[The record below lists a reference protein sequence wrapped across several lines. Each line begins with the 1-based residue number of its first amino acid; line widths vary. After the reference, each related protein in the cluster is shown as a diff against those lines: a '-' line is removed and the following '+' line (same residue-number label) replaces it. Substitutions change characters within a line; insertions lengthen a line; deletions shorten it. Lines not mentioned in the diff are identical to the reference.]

1 MYLDDFVAGTQY
13 QAGPITVDKDELIAF
28 AKRYD
33 PQPFHTD
40 PEAAKTTLFGGLAAS
55 GWMTGSLTMRMLIES
70 GNIPTGGLIARE
82 VEKIEWPRPTRA
94 GDTLRAMSEVIETI
108 PSKTKPDRGMLRM
121 RTTTTN
127 QNGEIVQIMTAL
139 LVVPRRVAP
148 DETSKAEVSKAD
160 A

>member
-1 MYLDDFVAGTQY
+1 MYLDDFVVGARY
-13 QAGPITVDKDELIAF
+13 EAGPITVDKDEVIAF

-40 PEAAKTTLFGGLAAS
+40 PEAAKTTLFAGLAAS

-82 VEKIEWPRPTRA
+82 VEKIEWPRPTRP
-94 GDTLRAMSEVIETI
+94 GDTLRAVSEVIEVI

-127 QNGEIVQIMTAL
+127 QNGEVVQTMTAL
-139 LVVPRRVAP
+139 LVVPRRAAAA
-148 DETSKAEVSKAD
+148 TASKAD